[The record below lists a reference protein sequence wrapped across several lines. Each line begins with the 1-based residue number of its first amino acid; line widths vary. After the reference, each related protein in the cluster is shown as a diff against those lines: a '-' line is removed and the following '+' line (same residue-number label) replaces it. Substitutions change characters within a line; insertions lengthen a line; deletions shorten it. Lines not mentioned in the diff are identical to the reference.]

1 MLRNTP
7 VPKNP
12 VKEIAMEKEETF
24 KIKPAGRHI
33 LTIGRELIQDP
44 YAAVIELIKNAYDAD
59 SPDVI
64 IEFKAF
70 DNWEGYRITIA
81 DHGHGMSKDTV
92 VSKWLVP
99 STDDKLERRLS
110 PHHRI
115 MQGRKG
121 IGRYSASLLGKDLLL
136 STVQDGEETS
146 VFVEWQEFEDA
157 RYLDDVEIQVAV
169 KSTTRPSGT
178 RLVIEGTREMLELW
192 DQNQFDKLLYELKKL
207 KSPVFIN
214 EENPDDRFD
223 IHLKISKFPGVMDFD
238 DEVKSYPLLDLFD
251 YRISGKIGADGKGEL
266 LYAQQKSRNFLSQ
279 EEIAVNLGAT
289 GCGELW
295 FDVRVY
301 DREKEAIESLIQ
313 RGLKDESG
321 RYLGNLQARQLLNSF
336 NGIGVYRNGFRIR
349 PLGDPDFDWLRL
361 NERRVQNP
369 SLRIGSNQAIGFVQI
384 QSEEQ
389 SGLTEKSARDGLK
402 ENAAYNRLKNIT
414 QQVIGLLEARRFDY
428 RRKSGQSRSNLK
440 VERQLE
446 QLFSFTRLKREIRAK
461 LLQSGIPGEIADE
474 VLHTVNQDEKEK
486 NKLAD
491 EIRQA
496 VAIYQG
502 QATLGKIINVVL
514 HEGRRPLN
522 YFKNQVPNLHYWYD
536 SYRKDP
542 DPAKLEEIVPVVD
555 GVGDNA
561 EIFVQ
566 LFKRL
571 DPLAAAKRGGK
582 GAFLLK
588 KLIRKTFGVFE
599 QEMSRNRISLTV
611 NGAED
616 FNFVCW
622 QQDMYAIFTNLA
634 DNSIF
639 WMLAND
645 GPEHRIQVDIVSE
658 GESLLYIDYRDSGPG
673 IDQQY
678 IESEVI
684 FEPQFSTK
692 PDGTGLGLAIAGEA
706 ALRNGLELKVFASDN
721 GAYFRL
727 QPKTTE
733 NE

>member
-1 MLRNTP
+1 
-7 VPKNP
+7 
-12 VKEIAMEKEETF
+12 MEKEETF

-99 STDDKLERRLS
+99 STDDKLERRVS
-110 PHHRI
+110 PRHRI

-136 STVQDGEETS
+136 STVQNGQETS

-214 EENPDDRFD
+214 EENSDDRFD
-223 IHLKISKFPGVMDFD
+223 IHLKISKFSGVMDFD

-251 YRISGKIGADGKGEL
+251 YRISGKIGADGKGKL

-295 FDVRVY
+295 LDVRVY
-301 DREKEAIESLIQ
+301 DREKEAIESLIH

-336 NGIGVYRNGFRIR
+336 NGVGVYRNGFRIR

-446 QLFSFTRLKREIRAK
+446 QLFSFTKLKTEIRAK
-461 LLQSGIPGEIADE
+461 LLRSGIPGEIADE
-474 VLHTVNQDEKEK
+474 VLYSVNQDEKEK

-522 YFKNQVPNLHYWYD
+522 YFKNQIPNLHYWYD

-542 DPAKLEEIVPVVD
+542 APAKLEEIVPVVD

-582 GAFLLK
+582 GSFLLK

-645 GPEHRIQVDIVSE
+645 GPEHRIQVDIMSE

>member
-1 MLRNTP
+1 
-7 VPKNP
+7 
-12 VKEIAMEKEETF
+12 MEKEETF

-59 SPDVI
+59 SPDVV
-64 IEFKAF
+64 IEFQGME
-70 DNWEGYRITIA
+70 NWEGYRITIT

-92 VSKWLVP
+92 VNKWLVP
-99 STDDKLERRLS
+99 STDDKLERRVS
-110 PHHRI
+110 PRHRV

-136 STVQDGEETS
+136 NTVQNGQETT
-146 VFVEWQEFEDA
+146 VYVEWKDFEEA
-157 RYLDDVEIQVAV
+157 RYLDDVDIEVAV
-169 KSTTRPSGT
+169 KPTSHPSGT
-178 RLVIEGTREMLELW
+178 RLMIEGSRDMLQLW
-192 DQNQFDKLLYELKKL
+192 NQDQFDKLLFELKKL
-207 KSPVFIN
+207 KSPVSVN
-214 EENPDDRFD
+214 GENPEDRFD
-223 IHLKISKFPGVMDFD
+223 ICLKYSGFPEVMDFD
-238 DEVKSYPLLDLFD
+238 GEVEPYPLLELYD
-251 YRISGKIGADGKGEL
+251 YRISGKIEADGRGVL
-266 LYAQQKSRNFLSQ
+266 VYAQQKSRNFLPR
-279 EEIAVNLGAT
+279 EEIPVNLGST
-289 GCGELW
+289 GCGEL
-295 FDVRVY
+295 FLDIRVY

-321 RYLGNLQARQLLNSF
+321 RYLGNLQARRLLNQY

-384 QSEEQ
+384 QSEEL

-402 ENAAYNRLKNIT
+402 ENMAYSRLKEVT
-414 QQVIGLLEARRFDY
+414 KEVIARLEARRFDY
-428 RRKSGQSRSNLK
+428 RRKSGQNPSNLK

-446 QLFSFTRLKREIRAK
+446 HLFSFEKLKVEIREK
-461 LLQSGIPGEIADE
+461 LNKRGIAREIADE
-474 VLHTVNQDEKEK
+474 VLDSVNQDEKEK

-496 VAIYQG
+496 VAVYQG
-502 QATLGKIINVVL
+502 QATLGKIINVIL
-514 HEGRRPLN
+514 HEGRRPLS
-522 YFKNQVPNLHYWYD
+522 YFKNQIPNLHYWYD
-536 SYRKDP
+536 SYHKNP
-542 DPAKLEEIVPVVD
+542 DPAKLEEIIPIVN

-571 DPLAAAKRGGK
+571 DPLAAARRGGK
-582 GAFLLK
+582 KAYELK
-588 KLIRKTFGVFE
+588 KLIRGTFGVFE
-599 QEMSRNRISLTV
+599 QEMKANRISLTIT
-611 NGAED
+611 GSED
-616 FNFVCW
+616 FTFECW

-639 WMLAND
+639 WIMGNEM
-645 GPEHRIQVDIVSE
+645 PERRIQVDIVSE
-658 GESLLYIDYRDSGPG
+658 GEKLMYIDYRDSGPG
-673 IDQQY
+673 IDPKY
-678 IESEVI
+678 IESKVI

-706 ALRNGLELKVFASDN
+706 ALRNGLELKVFASDH

>member
-1 MLRNTP
+1 
-7 VPKNP
+7 
-12 VKEIAMEKEETF
+12 MENEETF

-59 SPDVI
+59 SPDVVI
-64 IEFKAF
+64 DFQGME
-70 DNWEGYRITIA
+70 NWEGYRLTIT

-92 VSKWLVP
+92 VHKWLVP
-99 STDDKLERRLS
+99 STDDKLERRIS
-110 PHHRI
+110 PRHRV

-136 STVQDGEETS
+136 NTVQEGKETS
-146 VFVEWQEFEDA
+146 VYVEWKDFEDA
-157 RYLDDVEIQVAV
+157 RYLDDVDIQVAV
-169 KSTTRPSGT
+169 RHTSRPSGT
-178 RLVIEGTREMLELW
+178 RLVIEGSREMLRLW
-192 DQNQFDKLLYELKKL
+192 DQNQFDNLLYELKKL
-207 KSPVFIN
+207 KSPVSV
-214 EENPDDRFD
+214 EGENPEDRFE
-223 IHLKISKFPGVMDFD
+223 IYLKISRFPEVMDFEG
-238 DEVKSYPLLDLFD
+238 EVESYPLLELFD
-251 YRISGKIGADGKGEL
+251 YRISGRIEADGKGVL
-266 LYAQQKSRNFLSQ
+266 TYAQQKSRNFLSR
-279 EEIAVNLGAT
+279 EEIPVSLGNT
-289 GCGELW
+289 GCGELF
-295 FDVRVY
+295 FDIRVY

-321 RYLGNLQARQLLNSF
+321 RYLGNLQARQLLNKF

-361 NERRVQNP
+361 NEQRVQNP

-384 QSEEQ
+384 QSEEL

-402 ENAAYNRLKNIT
+402 ENAAYSRLKSVT
-414 QQVIGLLEARRFDY
+414 KEVIALLEARRFNY

-446 QLFSFTRLKREIRAK
+446 HLFSFEKLKLEIREK
-461 LLQSGIPGEIADE
+461 LNKRGIAGEIADE
-474 VLHTVNQDEKEK
+474 VLDSVNQDEKEK

-496 VAIYQG
+496 VAVYQG
-502 QATLGKIINVVL
+502 QATLGKIINVIL
-514 HEGRRPLN
+514 HEGRRPLS
-522 YFKNQVPNLHYWYD
+522 YFKNQIPNLHYWYD
-536 SYRKDP
+536 SYLKNPDP
-542 DPAKLEEIVPVVD
+542 DKLEEIVPIVD

-561 EIFVQ
+561 EVFVQ

-582 GAFLLK
+582 KSYPLK
-588 KLIRKTFGVFE
+588 RLIQGTFGVFE
-599 QEMSRNRISLTV
+599 QEMRRERIALTI
-611 NGAED
+611 NGTED
-616 FNFVCW
+616 FSFECW
-622 QQDMYAIFTNLA
+622 QQDMYAIFTNLV

-639 WMLAND
+639 WILANEM
-645 GPEHRIQVDIVSE
+645 PERRIQVDIVSE
-658 GESLLYIDYRDSGPG
+658 GEKLLYIDYRDSGPG
-673 IDQQY
+673 IDPRY

-706 ALRNGLELKVFASDN
+706 ALRNGLELKVFASDQ

>member
-1 MLRNTP
+1 
-7 VPKNP
+7 
-12 VKEIAMEKEETF
+12 MENEETF

-59 SPDVI
+59 SPDVVI
-64 IEFKAF
+64 DFQGME
-70 DNWEGYRITIA
+70 NWEGYRLTIT

-92 VSKWLVP
+92 VHKWLVP
-99 STDDKLERRLS
+99 STDDKLERRIS
-110 PHHRI
+110 PRHRV

-136 STVQDGEETS
+136 NTVQEGKETS
-146 VFVEWQEFEDA
+146 VYVEWKDFEDA
-157 RYLDDVEIQVAV
+157 RYLDDVDIQVAV
-169 KSTTRPSGT
+169 RHTSRPSGT
-178 RLVIEGTREMLELW
+178 RLVIEGSREMLRLW
-192 DQNQFDKLLYELKKL
+192 DQNQFDNLLYELKKL
-207 KSPVFIN
+207 KSPVSVDG
-214 EENPDDRFD
+214 ENPDDRFE
-223 IHLKISKFPGVMDFD
+223 IFLKISRFPEVMDFEG
-238 DEVKSYPLLDLFD
+238 EVESYPLLELFD
-251 YRISGKIGADGKGEL
+251 YRISGRIEADGKGVL
-266 LYAQQKSRNFLSQ
+266 TYAQQKSRNFLPR
-279 EEIAVNLGAT
+279 EEIPVSLGNT
-289 GCGELW
+289 GCGELF
-295 FDVRVY
+295 FDIRVY

-321 RYLGNLQARQLLNSF
+321 RYLGNLQARQLLNKF

-361 NERRVQNP
+361 NEQRVQNP

-384 QSEEQ
+384 QSEEL

-402 ENAAYNRLKNIT
+402 ENAAYSRLKSVT
-414 QQVIGLLEARRFDY
+414 KEVIALLEARRFDY

-446 QLFSFTRLKREIRAK
+446 HLFSFEKLKLEIREK
-461 LLQSGIPGEIADE
+461 LNKRGIAGEIADE
-474 VLHTVNQDEKEK
+474 VLDSVNQDEKEK

-496 VAIYQG
+496 VAVYQG
-502 QATLGKIINVVL
+502 QATLGKIINVIL
-514 HEGRRPLN
+514 HEGRRPLS
-522 YFKNQVPNLHYWYD
+522 YFKNQIPNLHYWYD
-536 SYRKDP
+536 SYLKNP
-542 DPAKLEEIVPVVD
+542 DLGKLEEIVPIVD

-561 EIFVQ
+561 EVFVQ

-582 GAFLLK
+582 KSYPLK
-588 KLIRKTFGVFE
+588 RLIRGTFGVFE
-599 QEMSRNRISLTV
+599 QEMRREQIALTI
-611 NGAED
+611 NGTED
-616 FNFVCW
+616 FSFECW
-622 QQDMYAIFTNLA
+622 QQDMYAIFTNLV

-639 WMLAND
+639 WILANEM
-645 GPEHRIQVDIVSE
+645 PERRIQVDIVSE
-658 GESLLYIDYRDSGPG
+658 GEKLLYIDYRDSGPG
-673 IDQQY
+673 IDPRY

-706 ALRNGLELKVFASDN
+706 ALRNGLELKVFASDQ

>member
-1 MLRNTP
+1 
-7 VPKNP
+7 
-12 VKEIAMEKEETF
+12 MENEENF

-59 SPDVI
+59 SPDVVI
-64 IEFKAF
+64 DFQGME
-70 DNWEGYRITIA
+70 NWEGYRLTIT

-92 VSKWLVP
+92 VHKWLVP
-99 STDDKLERRLS
+99 STDDKLERRIS
-110 PHHRI
+110 PRLRV

-136 STVQDGEETS
+136 NTVQEGKETS
-146 VFVEWQEFEDA
+146 VYVEWKDFEDA
-157 RYLDDVEIQVAV
+157 RYLDDVDIQVAV
-169 KSTTRPSGT
+169 RHTSRPSGT
-178 RLVIEGTREMLELW
+178 RLVIEGSREMLRLW
-192 DQNQFDKLLYELKKL
+192 DQNQFDNLLYELKKL
-207 KSPVFIN
+207 KSPVSVDG
-214 EENPDDRFD
+214 ENPDDRFE
-223 IHLKISKFPGVMDFD
+223 IFLKISRFPEVMDFEG
-238 DEVKSYPLLDLFD
+238 EVESYPLLELFD
-251 YRISGKIGADGKGEL
+251 YRISGRIEADGKGVL
-266 LYAQQKSRNFLSQ
+266 TYAQQKSRNFLPR
-279 EEIAVNLGAT
+279 EEIPVSLGNT
-289 GCGELW
+289 GCGELF
-295 FDVRVY
+295 FDIRVY

-321 RYLGNLQARQLLNSF
+321 RYLGNLQARQLLNKF

-361 NERRVQNP
+361 NEQRVQNP

-384 QSEEQ
+384 QSEEL

-402 ENAAYNRLKNIT
+402 ENAAYSRLKSVT
-414 QQVIGLLEARRFDY
+414 KEVIALLEARRFDY

-446 QLFSFTRLKREIRAK
+446 HLFSFEKLKLEIREK
-461 LLQSGIPGEIADE
+461 LNKRGIAGEIADE
-474 VLHTVNQDEKEK
+474 VLDSVNQDEKEK

-496 VAIYQG
+496 VAVYQG
-502 QATLGKIINVVL
+502 QATLGKIINVIL
-514 HEGRRPLN
+514 HEGRRPLS
-522 YFKNQVPNLHYWYD
+522 YFKNQIPNLHYWYD
-536 SYRKDP
+536 SYLKNP
-542 DPAKLEEIVPVVD
+542 DLGKLEEIVPIVD

-561 EIFVQ
+561 EVFVQ

-582 GAFLLK
+582 KSYPLK
-588 KLIRKTFGVFE
+588 RLIRGTFGVFE
-599 QEMSRNRISLTV
+599 QEMRREQIALTI
-611 NGAED
+611 NGTED
-616 FNFVCW
+616 FSFECW
-622 QQDMYAIFTNLA
+622 QQDMYAIFTNLV

-639 WMLAND
+639 WILANEM
-645 GPEHRIQVDIVSE
+645 PERRIQVDIVSE
-658 GESLLYIDYRDSGPG
+658 GEKLLYIDYRDSGPG
-673 IDQQY
+673 IDPRY

-706 ALRNGLELKVFASDN
+706 ALRNGLELKVFASDQ

>member
-1 MLRNTP
+1 
-7 VPKNP
+7 
-12 VKEIAMEKEETF
+12 MENEETF

-59 SPDVI
+59 SPDVVI
-64 IEFKAF
+64 DFQGME
-70 DNWEGYRITIA
+70 NWEGYRLTIT

-92 VSKWLVP
+92 VHKWLVP
-99 STDDKLERRLS
+99 STDDKLERRIS
-110 PHHRI
+110 PRHRV

-136 STVQDGEETS
+136 NTVQEGKETS
-146 VFVEWQEFEDA
+146 VYVEWKDFEDA
-157 RYLDDVEIQVAV
+157 RYLDDVDIQVAV
-169 KSTTRPSGT
+169 RHTSRPSGT
-178 RLVIEGTREMLELW
+178 RLVIEGSREMLRLW
-192 DQNQFDKLLYELKKL
+192 DQNQFDNLLYELKKL
-207 KSPVFIN
+207 KSPVSVDG
-214 EENPDDRFD
+214 ENPDDRFE
-223 IHLKISKFPGVMDFD
+223 IYLKISRFPEVRDFEG
-238 DEVKSYPLLDLFD
+238 EVESYPLLELFD
-251 YRISGKIGADGKGEL
+251 YRISGRIEADGKGVL
-266 LYAQQKSRNFLSQ
+266 TYAQQKSRNFLPR
-279 EEIAVNLGAT
+279 EEIPVSLGNT
-289 GCGELW
+289 GCGELF
-295 FDVRVY
+295 FDIRVY

-321 RYLGNLQARQLLNSF
+321 RYLGNLQARQLLNKF

-361 NERRVQNP
+361 NEQRVQNP

-384 QSEEQ
+384 QSEEL

-402 ENAAYNRLKNIT
+402 ENAAYSRLKSVT
-414 QQVIGLLEARRFDY
+414 KEVIALLEARRFDY

-446 QLFSFTRLKREIRAK
+446 HLFSFEKLKLEIREK
-461 LLQSGIPGEIADE
+461 LNKRGIAGEIANE
-474 VLHTVNQDEKEK
+474 VIDSVNQDEKEK

-496 VAIYQG
+496 VAVYQG
-502 QATLGKIINVVL
+502 QATLGKIINVIL
-514 HEGRRPLN
+514 HEGRRPLS
-522 YFKNQVPNLHYWYD
+522 YFKNQIPNLHYWYD
-536 SYRKDP
+536 SYLKNP
-542 DPAKLEEIVPVVD
+542 DPGKLEEIVPIVD

-561 EIFVQ
+561 EVFVQ

-582 GAFLLK
+582 KSYPLK
-588 KLIRKTFGVFE
+588 RLIRGTFGVFE
-599 QEMSRNRISLTV
+599 QEMRRERIALTI
-611 NGAED
+611 NGTED
-616 FNFVCW
+616 FSFECW
-622 QQDMYAIFTNLA
+622 QQDMYAIFTNLV

-639 WMLAND
+639 WILANEMPD
-645 GPEHRIQVDIVSE
+645 RRIQVDIVSE
-658 GESLLYIDYRDSGPG
+658 GEKLLYIDYRDSGPG
-673 IDQQY
+673 IDPRY

-706 ALRNGLELKVFASDN
+706 ALRNGLEMKVFASDQ

>member
-1 MLRNTP
+1 
-7 VPKNP
+7 
-12 VKEIAMEKEETF
+12 MENEETF

-59 SPDVI
+59 SPDVVI
-64 IEFKAF
+64 DFQGME
-70 DNWEGYRITIA
+70 NWEGYRLTIT

-92 VSKWLVP
+92 VHKWLVP
-99 STDDKLERRLS
+99 STDDKLERRIS
-110 PHHRI
+110 PRHRV

-136 STVQDGEETS
+136 NTVQEGKETS
-146 VFVEWQEFEDA
+146 VYVEWKDFEDA
-157 RYLDDVEIQVAV
+157 RYLDDVDIQVAV
-169 KSTTRPSGT
+169 RHTSRPSGT
-178 RLVIEGTREMLELW
+178 RLVIEGSREMLRLW
-192 DQNQFDKLLYELKKL
+192 DQNQFDNLLYELKKL
-207 KSPVFIN
+207 KSPVSVDG
-214 EENPDDRFD
+214 ENPDDRFE
-223 IHLKISKFPGVMDFD
+223 IYLKISRFPEVRDFEG
-238 DEVKSYPLLDLFD
+238 EVESYPLLELFD
-251 YRISGKIGADGKGEL
+251 YRISGRIEADGKGVL
-266 LYAQQKSRNFLSQ
+266 TYAQQKSRNFLPR
-279 EEIAVNLGAT
+279 EEIPVSLGNT
-289 GCGELW
+289 GCGELF
-295 FDVRVY
+295 FDIRVY

-321 RYLGNLQARQLLNSF
+321 RYLGNLQARQLLNKF

-361 NERRVQNP
+361 NEQRVQNP

-384 QSEEQ
+384 QSEEL

-402 ENAAYNRLKNIT
+402 ENAAYSCLKSVT
-414 QQVIGLLEARRFDY
+414 KEVIALLEARRFDY

-446 QLFSFTRLKREIRAK
+446 HLFSFEKLKLEIREK
-461 LLQSGIPGEIADE
+461 LNKRGIAGEIANE
-474 VLHTVNQDEKEK
+474 VIDSVNQDEKEK

-496 VAIYQG
+496 VAVYQG
-502 QATLGKIINVVL
+502 QATLGKIINVIL
-514 HEGRRPLN
+514 HEGRRPLS
-522 YFKNQVPNLHYWYD
+522 YFKNQIPNLHYWYD
-536 SYRKDP
+536 SYLKNP
-542 DPAKLEEIVPVVD
+542 DPGKLEEIVPIVD

-561 EIFVQ
+561 EVFVQ

-582 GAFLLK
+582 KSYPLK
-588 KLIRKTFGVFE
+588 RLIRGTFGVFE
-599 QEMSRNRISLTV
+599 QEMRRERIALTI
-611 NGAED
+611 NGTED
-616 FNFVCW
+616 FSFECW
-622 QQDMYAIFTNLA
+622 QQDMYAIFTNLV

-639 WMLAND
+639 WILANEMPD
-645 GPEHRIQVDIVSE
+645 RRIQVDIVSE
-658 GESLLYIDYRDSGPG
+658 GEKLLYIDYRDSGPG
-673 IDQQY
+673 IDPRY

-706 ALRNGLELKVFASDN
+706 ALRNGLEMKVFASDQ

>member
-1 MLRNTP
+1 
-7 VPKNP
+7 
-12 VKEIAMEKEETF
+12 MENEETF

-59 SPDVI
+59 SPDVVI
-64 IEFKAF
+64 DFQGME
-70 DNWEGYRITIA
+70 NWEGYRLTIT

-92 VSKWLVP
+92 VHKWLVP
-99 STDDKLERRLS
+99 STDDKLERRIS
-110 PHHRI
+110 PRHRV

-121 IGRYSASLLGKDLLL
+121 IERYSASLLGKDLLL
-136 STVQDGEETS
+136 NTVQEGKETS
-146 VFVEWQEFEDA
+146 VYVEWKDFEDA
-157 RYLDDVEIQVAV
+157 RYLDDVDIQVAV
-169 KSTTRPSGT
+169 RHTSRPSGT
-178 RLVIEGTREMLELW
+178 RLVIEGSREMLRLW
-192 DQNQFDKLLYELKKL
+192 DQNQFDNLLYELKKL
-207 KSPVFIN
+207 KSPVSV
-214 EENPDDRFD
+214 EGENPEDRFE
-223 IHLKISKFPGVMDFD
+223 IYLKISRFPEVMDFEG
-238 DEVKSYPLLDLFD
+238 EVESYPLLELFD
-251 YRISGKIGADGKGEL
+251 YRISGRIEADGKGVL
-266 LYAQQKSRNFLSQ
+266 TYAQQKSRNFLSR
-279 EEIAVNLGAT
+279 EEIPVSLGNT
-289 GCGELW
+289 GCGELF
-295 FDVRVY
+295 FDIRVY

-321 RYLGNLQARQLLNSF
+321 RYLGNLQARQLLNKF

-361 NERRVQNP
+361 NEQRVQNP

-384 QSEEQ
+384 QSEEL

-402 ENAAYNRLKNIT
+402 ENAAYSRLKSVT
-414 QQVIGLLEARRFDY
+414 KEVIALLEARRFNY

-446 QLFSFTRLKREIRAK
+446 HLFSFEKLKLEIREK
-461 LLQSGIPGEIADE
+461 LNKRGIAGEIADE
-474 VLHTVNQDEKEK
+474 VLDSVNQDEKEK

-496 VAIYQG
+496 VAVYQG
-502 QATLGKIINVVL
+502 QATLGKIINVIL
-514 HEGRRPLN
+514 HEGRRPLS
-522 YFKNQVPNLHYWYD
+522 YFKNQIPNLHYWYD
-536 SYRKDP
+536 SYLKNPDP
-542 DPAKLEEIVPVVD
+542 DKLEEIVPIVD

-561 EIFVQ
+561 EVFVQ

-582 GAFLLK
+582 KSYPLK
-588 KLIRKTFGVFE
+588 RLIQGTFGVFE
-599 QEMSRNRISLTV
+599 QEMRRERIALTI
-611 NGAED
+611 NGTED
-616 FNFVCW
+616 FSFECW
-622 QQDMYAIFTNLA
+622 QQDMYAIFTNLV

-639 WMLAND
+639 WILANEM
-645 GPEHRIQVDIVSE
+645 PERRIQVDIVSE
-658 GESLLYIDYRDSGPG
+658 GEKLLYIDYRDSGPG
-673 IDQQY
+673 IDPRY

-706 ALRNGLELKVFASDN
+706 ALRNGLELKVFASDQ

>member
-1 MLRNTP
+1 M
-7 VPKNP
+7 
-12 VKEIAMEKEETF
+12 
-24 KIKPAGRHI
+24 
-33 LTIGRELIQDP
+33 
-44 YAAVIELIKNAYDAD
+44 IKNAYDAD
-59 SPDVI
+59 SPDVVI
-64 IEFKAF
+64 DFQGME
-70 DNWEGYRITIA
+70 NWEGYRLTIT

-92 VSKWLVP
+92 VHKWLVP
-99 STDDKLERRLS
+99 STDDKLERRIS
-110 PHHRI
+110 PRHRV

-136 STVQDGEETS
+136 NTVQEGKETS
-146 VFVEWQEFEDA
+146 VYVEWKDFEDA
-157 RYLDDVEIQVAV
+157 RYLDDVDIQVAV
-169 KSTTRPSGT
+169 RHTSRPSGT
-178 RLVIEGTREMLELW
+178 RLVIEGSREMLRLW
-192 DQNQFDKLLYELKKL
+192 DQNQFDNLLYELKKL
-207 KSPVFIN
+207 KSPVSVDG
-214 EENPDDRFD
+214 ENPDDRFE
-223 IHLKISKFPGVMDFD
+223 IYLKISRFPEVRDFEG
-238 DEVKSYPLLDLFD
+238 EVESYPLLELFD
-251 YRISGKIGADGKGEL
+251 YRISGRIEADGKGVL
-266 LYAQQKSRNFLSQ
+266 TYAQQKSRNFLPR
-279 EEIAVNLGAT
+279 EEIPVSLGNT
-289 GCGELW
+289 GCGELF
-295 FDVRVY
+295 FDIRVY

-321 RYLGNLQARQLLNSF
+321 RYLGNLQARQLLNKF

-361 NERRVQNP
+361 NEQRVQNP

-384 QSEEQ
+384 QSEEL

-402 ENAAYNRLKNIT
+402 ENAAYSRLKSVT
-414 QQVIGLLEARRFDY
+414 KEVIALLEARRFDY

-446 QLFSFTRLKREIRAK
+446 HLFSFEKLKLEIREK
-461 LLQSGIPGEIADE
+461 LNKRGIAGEIANE
-474 VLHTVNQDEKEK
+474 VIDSVNQDEKEK

-496 VAIYQG
+496 VAVYQG
-502 QATLGKIINVVL
+502 QATLGKIINVIL
-514 HEGRRPLN
+514 HEGRRPLS
-522 YFKNQVPNLHYWYD
+522 YFKNQIPNLHYWYD
-536 SYRKDP
+536 SYLKNP
-542 DPAKLEEIVPVVD
+542 DPGKLEEIVPIVD

-561 EIFVQ
+561 EVFVQ

-582 GAFLLK
+582 KSYPLK
-588 KLIRKTFGVFE
+588 RLIRGTFGVFE
-599 QEMSRNRISLTV
+599 QEMRRERIALTI
-611 NGAED
+611 NGTED
-616 FNFVCW
+616 FSFECW
-622 QQDMYAIFTNLA
+622 QQDMYAIFTNLV

-639 WMLAND
+639 WILANEMPD
-645 GPEHRIQVDIVSE
+645 RRIQVDIVSE
-658 GESLLYIDYRDSGPG
+658 GEKLLYIDYRDSGPG
-673 IDQQY
+673 IDPRY

-706 ALRNGLELKVFASDN
+706 ALRNGLEMKVFASDQ

>member
-1 MLRNTP
+1 
-7 VPKNP
+7 
-12 VKEIAMEKEETF
+12 MENEETF

-59 SPDVI
+59 SPDVVI
-64 IEFKAF
+64 DFQGME
-70 DNWEGYRITIA
+70 NWEGYRLTIT

-92 VSKWLVP
+92 VHKWLVP
-99 STDDKLERRLS
+99 STDDKLERRIS
-110 PHHRI
+110 PRHRV

-136 STVQDGEETS
+136 NTVQEGKETS
-146 VFVEWQEFEDA
+146 VYVEWKDFEDA
-157 RYLDDVEIQVAV
+157 RYLDDVDIQVAV
-169 KSTTRPSGT
+169 RHTSRSSGT
-178 RLVIEGTREMLELW
+178 RLVIEGSREMLRLW
-192 DQNQFDKLLYELKKL
+192 DQNQFDNLLYELKKL
-207 KSPVFIN
+207 KSPVSVDG
-214 EENPDDRFD
+214 ENPDDRFE
-223 IHLKISKFPGVMDFD
+223 IYLKISRFPEVRDFEG
-238 DEVKSYPLLDLFD
+238 EVESYPLLELFD
-251 YRISGKIGADGKGEL
+251 YRISGRIEADGKGVL
-266 LYAQQKSRNFLSQ
+266 TYAQQKSRNFLPR
-279 EEIAVNLGAT
+279 EEIPVSLGNT
-289 GCGELW
+289 GCGELF
-295 FDVRVY
+295 FDIRVY

-321 RYLGNLQARQLLNSF
+321 RYLGNLQARQLLNKF

-361 NERRVQNP
+361 NEQRVQNP

-384 QSEEQ
+384 QSEEL

-402 ENAAYNRLKNIT
+402 ENAAYSRLKSVT
-414 QQVIGLLEARRFDY
+414 KEVIALLEARRFDY

-446 QLFSFTRLKREIRAK
+446 HLFSFEKLKLEIREK
-461 LLQSGIPGEIADE
+461 LNKRGIAGEIANE
-474 VLHTVNQDEKEK
+474 VIDSVNQDEKEK

-496 VAIYQG
+496 VAVYQG
-502 QATLGKIINVVL
+502 QATLGKIINVIL
-514 HEGRRPLN
+514 HEGRRPLS
-522 YFKNQVPNLHYWYD
+522 YFKNQIPNLHYWYD
-536 SYRKDP
+536 SYLKNP
-542 DPAKLEEIVPVVD
+542 DPGKLEEIVPIVD

-561 EIFVQ
+561 EVFVQ

-582 GAFLLK
+582 KSYPLK
-588 KLIRKTFGVFE
+588 RLIRGTFGVFE
-599 QEMSRNRISLTV
+599 QEMRRERIALTI
-611 NGAED
+611 NGTED
-616 FNFVCW
+616 FSFECW
-622 QQDMYAIFTNLA
+622 QQDMYAIFTNLV

-639 WMLAND
+639 WILANEMPD
-645 GPEHRIQVDIVSE
+645 RRIQVDIVSE
-658 GESLLYIDYRDSGPG
+658 GEKLLYIDYRDSGPG
-673 IDQQY
+673 IDPRY

-706 ALRNGLELKVFASDN
+706 ALRNGLEMKVFASDQ

>member
-1 MLRNTP
+1 
-7 VPKNP
+7 
-12 VKEIAMEKEETF
+12 MEKEETF

-59 SPDVI
+59 SPDVM

-70 DNWEGYRITIA
+70 DNWDGYRITIT
-81 DHGHGMSKDTV
+81 DHGHGMSKDIV
-92 VSKWLVP
+92 VNKWLVP
-99 STDDKLERRLS
+99 STADKLERRVS
-110 PHHRI
+110 PGHRI

-136 STVQDGEETS
+136 STVQNGQETS
-146 VFVEWQEFEDA
+146 VFVEWQEFEEA

-169 KSTTRPSGT
+169 KPSARPSGT
-178 RLVIEGTREMLELW
+178 RLVIEGTREMLALW
-192 DQNQFDKLLYELKKL
+192 DQNQFDNLLYELKKL
-207 KSPVFIN
+207 KSPVFIDG
-214 EENPDDRFD
+214 ENPKDHFD
-223 IHLKISKFPGVMDFD
+223 IHLKISRFPGVMDFD
-238 DEVKSYPLLDLFD
+238 DEVKSYPLLELFD

-266 LYAQQKSRNFLSQ
+266 RYAQQKSRNFLPK

-289 GCGELW
+289 GCGELL
-295 FDVRVY
+295 FDIRVY

-321 RYLGNLQARQLLNSF
+321 RYIGNLQARQLLNKF

-361 NERRVQNP
+361 NEQRVQNP

-384 QSEEQ
+384 QSEEL

-402 ENAAYNRLKNIT
+402 DNTAYNYLKDIT
-414 QQVIGLLEARRFDY
+414 KKVIALLEARRYDY
-428 RRKSGQSRSNLK
+428 RRKTGQSRSNLK
-440 VERQLE
+440 VEKQLE
-446 QLFSFTRLKREIRAK
+446 HLFSFEKLKVEIREK
-461 LLQSGIPGEIADE
+461 LHKRGIAGEIADE
-474 VLHTVNQDEKEK
+474 VLDSVNQDEKEK

-496 VAIYQG
+496 VAVYQG

-514 HEGRRPLN
+514 HEGRRPLS
-522 YFKNQVPNLHYWYD
+522 YFKNQIPNLHYWYD
-536 SYRKDP
+536 SYRKNP
-542 DPAKLEEIVPVVD
+542 DPAKLEEILPVVD

-582 GAFLLK
+582 KSYFLK
-588 KLIRKTFGVFE
+588 KLIRGTFGVFE
-599 QEMSRNRISLTV
+599 QEMISNRISLTV
-611 NGAED
+611 NGPED
-616 FNFVCW
+616 FSFVCW

-645 GPEHRIQVDIVSE
+645 MPERRIQVDIVNE
-658 GESLLYIDYRDSGPG
+658 GENLLYIDYRDSGPG

-706 ALRNGLELKVFASDN
+706 ALRNGLDLKVFASEN

>member
-1 MLRNTP
+1 
-7 VPKNP
+7 
-12 VKEIAMEKEETF
+12 MENEETF

-59 SPDVI
+59 SPDVVI
-64 IEFKAF
+64 DFQGME
-70 DNWEGYRITIA
+70 NWEGYRLTIT

-92 VSKWLVP
+92 VHKWLVP
-99 STDDKLERRLS
+99 STDDKLERRIS
-110 PHHRI
+110 PRHRV

-136 STVQDGEETS
+136 NTVQEGKETS
-146 VFVEWQEFEDA
+146 VYVEWKDFEDA
-157 RYLDDVEIQVAV
+157 RYLDDVDIQVAV
-169 KSTTRPSGT
+169 RHTSRPSGT
-178 RLVIEGTREMLELW
+178 RLVIEGSREMLRLW
-192 DQNQFDKLLYELKKL
+192 DQNQFDNLLYELKKL
-207 KSPVFIN
+207 KSPVSV
-214 EENPDDRFD
+214 EGENPEDRFE
-223 IHLKISKFPGVMDFD
+223 IYLKISRFPEVMDFEG
-238 DEVKSYPLLDLFD
+238 EVESYPLLELFD
-251 YRISGKIGADGKGEL
+251 YRISGRIEADGKGVL
-266 LYAQQKSRNFLSQ
+266 TYAQQKSRNFLSR
-279 EEIAVNLGAT
+279 EEIPVSLGNT
-289 GCGELW
+289 GCGELF
-295 FDVRVY
+295 FDIRVY

-321 RYLGNLQARQLLNSF
+321 RYLGNLQARQLLNKF

-361 NERRVQNP
+361 NEQRVQNP

-384 QSEEQ
+384 QSEEL

-402 ENAAYNRLKNIT
+402 ENAAYSRLKSVT
-414 QQVIGLLEARRFDY
+414 KEVIALLEARRFNY
-428 RRKSGQSRSNLK
+428 RRKSGQSHSNLK

-446 QLFSFTRLKREIRAK
+446 HLFSFEKLKLEIREK
-461 LLQSGIPGEIADE
+461 LNKRGIAGEIADE
-474 VLHTVNQDEKEK
+474 VLDSVNQDEKEK

-496 VAIYQG
+496 VAVYQG
-502 QATLGKIINVVL
+502 QATLGKIINVIL
-514 HEGRRPLN
+514 HEGRRPLS
-522 YFKNQVPNLHYWYD
+522 YFKNQIPNLHYWYD
-536 SYRKDP
+536 SYLKNPDP
-542 DPAKLEEIVPVVD
+542 DKLEEIVPIVD
-555 GVGDNA
+555 GMGDNA
-561 EIFVQ
+561 EVFVQ

-582 GAFLLK
+582 KSYPLK
-588 KLIRKTFGVFE
+588 RLIQGTFGVFE
-599 QEMSRNRISLTV
+599 QEMRRERIALTI
-611 NGAED
+611 NGTED
-616 FNFVCW
+616 FSFECW
-622 QQDMYAIFTNLA
+622 QQDMYAIFTNLV

-639 WMLAND
+639 WILANEM
-645 GPEHRIQVDIVSE
+645 PERRIQVDIVSE
-658 GESLLYIDYRDSGPG
+658 GEKLLYIDYRDSGPG
-673 IDQQY
+673 IDPRY

-706 ALRNGLELKVFASDN
+706 ALRNGLELKVFASDQ